1 MRSSHSGFPQNI
13 RHIKHCSEHPLITV
27 LKLAGSF
34 HKIAKSSSEPLKILI
49 SLIDSLRT
57 SVASQS
63 FGQSPE
69 VTLYLYQLWR
79 HIYTS
84 NDVTAIAQSIG
95 TQVWFRGHGF
105 SENNLFSTK
114 PPADTIS
121 FINSGFTNM
130 VDLFGLSKKNE
141 EFKPQKYH
149 FPLNNPRQFLYKTIL
164 SITFSR
170 L

>member
-1 MRSSHSGFPQNI
+1 MSLQTPQSIQFTSFLLQDFGGKDPRHNFIAAYKLLAWLENFESIKYIQKEFPTGCCERSTVLEVRSSHTRFPQNI

-63 FGQSPE
+63 IGQSPE
-69 VTLYLYQLWR
+69 VTLYLYQLWC

-95 TQVWFRGHGF
+95 TQVWQVVCIF
-105 SENNLFSTK
+105 
-114 PPADTIS
+114 
-121 FINSGFTNM
+121 
-130 VDLFGLSKKNE
+130 V
-141 EFKPQKYH
+141 
-149 FPLNNPRQFLYKTIL
+149 
-164 SITFSR
+164 
-170 L
+170 